1 MANPHLQKS
10 LKPLHV
16 GALALGCI
24 IGWGCFV
31 LPGDFLAKS
40 GPLGAAIGL
49 FLGAALM
56 VVITRSYGL
65 MIARFPV
72 AGAEFAYAYY
82 ACGRYHA
89 TICGWFLTLGY
100 LSIIPLNAT
109 ALALLGKF
117 VAPSLFARGFLY
129 RVAGFDVYLG
139 EVALASAAIILVGYF
154 NFRSVRSVGDFQL
167 VLTLLLVGTVLI
179 VAVGTLFA
187 PTASLQNWKPFFAPG
202 RSSLSAILG
211 IVALAPWLYVGFDT
225 IPQASEELAFSPSR
239 TFRLMVLA
247 IFAGAAMYLA
257 MTLATASIEPWRDL
271 LSESSAWITGT
282 TVRHSLGLFGFA
294 LLGIAVTTAIFT
306 GLNGFYLAASRLLFG
321 MGRAKL
327 LPAWFG
333 AIHPEHGTPHRA
345 IFFAGLL
352 SLLAPWFGRKAL
364 LWVVD
369 MSALGT
375 AFGYAYTCF
384 AAWVLLRDEGT
395 GSSGPWTK
403 LLALGGTIASLGFVV
418 LLTVP
423 GMPAFMS
430 TPSWIALAGWVALG
444 MVFFAARTADY
455 RHMSKRELDEAILG
469 TAQYARAPR

>member
-1 MANPHLQKS
+1 
-10 LKPLHV
+10 V

-31 LPGDFLAKS
+31 LPGDFLARS
-40 GPLGAAIGL
+40 GPGGAAIGL

-89 TICGWFLTLGY
+89 TLCGWFLTLGY

-117 VAPSLFARGFLY
+117 IAPSLFARGFLY
-129 RVAGFDVYLG
+129 EVAGYDVYLG
-139 EVALASAAIILVGYF
+139 EVALASAAIIIVGYF
-154 NFRSVRSVGDFQL
+154 NFRSVRSVGDLQL
-167 VLTLLLVGTVLI
+167 VLTSLLVGTVLV
-179 VAVGTLFA
+179 VAIGTLGT
-187 PTASLQNWKPFFAPG
+187 PEASLENWKPLFAPG
-202 RSSLSAILG
+202 RSSLSSVLA

-225 IPQASEELAFSPSR
+225 IPQASEELAFSPQR
-239 TFRLMVLA
+239 TFRLMVIA
-247 IFAGAAMYLA
+247 IFAGAVMYLA
-257 MTLATASIEPWRDL
+257 MTLATASIEPWQDL
-271 LSESSAWITGT
+271 LSENTSWLTGI
-282 TVRHSLGLFGFA
+282 TVRRSLGGPGFA
-294 LLGIAVTTAIFT
+294 LLGIAVTMAIFT

-333 AIHPEHGTPHRA
+333 DVHPEHGTPHRA

-352 SLLAPWFGRKAL
+352 SLLAPWFGRQAL

-384 AAWVLLRDEGT
+384 AAWVLLRSEA
-395 GSSGPWTK
+395 GPSAGWWPRA
-403 LLALGGTIASLGFVV
+403 LAVGGTLASLGFVV
-418 LLTVP
+418 LLTMP

-430 TPSWIALAGWVALG
+430 TPSWMALAGWVGLG
-444 MVFFAARTADY
+444 LLFFAARSQDY

-469 TAQYARAPR
+469 KSQ